1 MTISDP
7 NSKHFVHNY
16 TDINTV
22 LRTLHTLG
30 TANHYTT
37 YTWDSQ
43 SLHYMH
49 LGQPIVTLHALG
61 TANHYTTCT
70 WDSQSLHY
78 MPLGQPI
85 ITYCIIDSF

>member
-22 LRTLHTLG
+22 LRTLHALG

-37 YTWDSQ
+37 YTWDSE
-43 SLHYMH
+43 SL
-49 LGQPIVTLHALG
+49 L
-61 TANHYTTCT
+61 TA
-70 WDSQSLHY
+70 
-78 MPLGQPI
+78 
-85 ITYCIIDSF
+85 